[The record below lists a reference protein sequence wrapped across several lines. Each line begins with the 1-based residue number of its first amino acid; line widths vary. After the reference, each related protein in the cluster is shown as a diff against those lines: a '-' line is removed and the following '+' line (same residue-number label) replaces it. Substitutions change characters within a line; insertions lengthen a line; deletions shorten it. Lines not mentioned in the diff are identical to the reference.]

1 MSFLRNFGHN
11 VVPIFGGL
19 IPFNIYD
26 ADSIK
31 EVQGLTLKNVNV
43 SLIIE
48 NEKVLEEF
56 GEILFTHFGISGP
69 TVLRI
74 SSELYNLV
82 SKKYK
87 IKGDDLKKTNKLKD
101 KLDELFKERKIVISI
116 DLKPGLDTEK
126 VKRRIE
132 RDFEENIN
140 KEIKSVIRG
149 LMPESFGEVFLQKLG
164 IDEIK
169 KINNIT
175 KEERNMIITSLKDF
189 RIELLSYRDIKEAII
204 THRRN

>member
-1 MSFLRNFGHN
+1 MSFLKNFGHN
-11 VVPIFGGL
+11 VVSIFGGL

-69 TVLRI
+69 TVFRI
-74 SSELYNLV
+74 SSKLYNLV

-87 IKGDDLKKTNKLKD
+87 IKGEDLKKTSKLKD

-132 RDFEENIN
+132 RDFEGNIN
-140 KEIKSVIRG
+140 KEIKTVIRG

-164 IDEIK
+164 IDETK

-175 KEERNMIITSLKDF
+175 KEERNMIITGLKDF

>member
-1 MSFLRNFGHN
+1 MSFLKNFGHN

-43 SLIIE
+43 SLIID

-56 GEILFTHFGISGP
+56 GEILFTHFGISGS

-74 SSELYNLV
+74 SSKLYNLI

-101 KLDELFKERKIVISI
+101 KLDELFKGRKIVISI

-126 VKRRIE
+126 IKRRIE

-140 KEIKSVIRG
+140 KEIKTVIRG

-164 IDEIK
+164 IDETK

-175 KEERNMIITSLKDF
+175 KEERNMIITGLKDF

>member
-1 MSFLRNFGHN
+1 MNFLKNFGHN

-31 EVQGLTLKNVNV
+31 KVQGITLKNVNV

-48 NEKVLEEF
+48 EEKVLEEF

-74 SSELYNLV
+74 SSKLYNLV

-87 IKGDDLKKTNKLKD
+87 IKGEDLRKTNKLKD

-116 DLKPGLDTEK
+116 DLKPGLELEK

-132 RDFEENIN
+132 RDFEENVN

-164 IDEIK
+164 IDETK

-175 KEERNMIITSLKDF
+175 KEERNMIITGLKDF
-189 RIELLSYRDIKEAII
+189 RIELLLYRDIKEAII

>member
-11 VVPIFGGL
+11 IVPIFGGL

-26 ADSIK
+26 SDSIK

-48 NEKVLEEF
+48 EEKVLEEF
-56 GEILFTHFGISGP
+56 GEILFTHFEISGP

-74 SSELYNLV
+74 SSKLYNLI

-101 KLDELFKERKIVISI
+101 KLDELFKGRKIVISI
-116 DLKPGLDTEK
+116 DLKPGLDAEK

-164 IDEIK
+164 IDETK

-175 KEERNMIITSLKDF
+175 KEERNMIIKGLKDF

>member
-1 MSFLRNFGHN
+1 MNFLKNFGHS

-31 EVQGLTLKNVNV
+31 EVQGITLKNVDV

-74 SSELYNLV
+74 SSKLYN
-82 SKKYK
+82 
-87 IKGDDLKKTNKLKD
+87 
-101 KLDELFKERKIVISI
+101 SI

-164 IDEIK
+164 IDETK

-175 KEERNMIITSLKDF
+175 KEERNMIINSLKDF

>member
-1 MSFLRNFGHN
+1 MSFLKNFGHN

-31 EVQGLTLKNVNV
+31 EVQGITLKNVNV

-74 SSELYNLV
+74 SSKLYNLV

-87 IKGDDLKKTNKLKD
+87 IKGEDLRKTD
-101 KLDELFKERKIVISI
+101 KLEEKLNELFKERKIVISI
-116 DLKPGLDTEK
+116 DLKPGLELEK
-126 VKRRIE
+126 V
-132 RDFEENIN
+132 
-140 KEIKSVIRG
+140 
-149 LMPESFGEVFLQKLG
+149 
-164 IDEIK
+164 
-169 KINNIT
+169 
-175 KEERNMIITSLKDF
+175 
-189 RIELLSYRDIKEAII
+189 
-204 THRRN
+204 

>member
-1 MSFLRNFGHN
+1 M
-11 VVPIFGGL
+11 
-19 IPFNIYD
+19 
-26 ADSIK
+26 K
-31 EVQGLTLKNVNV
+31 
-43 SLIIE
+43 
-48 NEKVLEEF
+48 
-56 GEILFTHFGISGP
+56 
-69 TVLRI
+69 
-74 SSELYNLV
+74 
-82 SKKYK
+82 KKYIMGNWK
-87 IKGDDLKKTNKLKD
+87 MNMLPDEAAKYMEGINRLTKMLKG
-101 KLDELFKERKIVISI
+101 KEDVRKIVISI

-164 IDEIK
+164 IDETK

-175 KEERNMIITSLKDF
+175 KEERNMIINSLKDF

>member
-1 MSFLRNFGHN
+1 MSFLKNFGHN
-11 VVPIFGGL
+11 VVSIFGGL

-69 TVLRI
+69 TVFRI
-74 SSELYNLV
+74 SSKLYNLV

-87 IKGDDLKKTNKLKD
+87 IKGEDLKKTSKIKD

-132 RDFEENIN
+132 RDFEGNIN
-140 KEIKSVIRG
+140 KEIKTVIRG

-164 IDEIK
+164 IDETK

-175 KEERNMIITSLKDF
+175 KEERNMIITALKDF

>member
-1 MSFLRNFGHN
+1 MCFLKNFGHN

-31 EVQGLTLKNVNV
+31 EVQGITLKNVNV

-74 SSELYNLV
+74 SSKLYNLV

-87 IKGDDLKKTNKLKD
+87 IKGEDLRKTDKLKD
-101 KLDELFKERKIVISI
+101 KLDELFKER
-116 DLKPGLDTEK
+116 
-126 VKRRIE
+126 
-132 RDFEENIN
+132 
-140 KEIKSVIRG
+140 
-149 LMPESFGEVFLQKLG
+149 
-164 IDEIK
+164 
-169 KINNIT
+169 
-175 KEERNMIITSLKDF
+175 
-189 RIELLSYRDIKEAII
+189 
-204 THRRN
+204 

>member
-31 EVQGLTLKNVNV
+31 EVQGITLKNVNV

-74 SSELYNLV
+74 ASKLYNLV

-101 KLDELFKERKIVISI
+101 KLEELFKERKIVISI

-164 IDEIK
+164 IEETK

-175 KEERNMIITSLKDF
+175 KEERNMIITGLKDF

>member
-1 MSFLRNFGHN
+1 MNFLKNFGHN

-31 EVQGLTLKNVNV
+31 EVQGITLKNVNV

-74 SSELYNLV
+74 PSKLYNLV

-87 IKGDDLKKTNKLKD
+87 IKGDDLKKTSKLKD

-116 DLKPGLDTEK
+116 DLKPGLELEK

-140 KEIKSVIRG
+140 KEIKTVIRG

-164 IDEIK
+164 IDETK
-169 KINNIT
+169 KINIIT
-175 KEERNMIITSLKDF
+175 KEERNMIITALKDF

>member
-26 ADSIK
+26 VDSIK

-69 TVLRI
+69 TVLRT
-74 SSELYNLV
+74 SSKLYNLV

-149 LMPESFGEVFLQKLG
+149 LMPESFGEVFIKKLG
-164 IDEIK
+164 IDETK

-175 KEERNMIITSLKDF
+175 KEERNMIIKGLKDF

>member
-1 MSFLRNFGHN
+1 MSFLKNFGHN

-31 EVQGLTLKNVNV
+31 EVQGITLKNVNV

-74 SSELYNLV
+74 SSKLYNLV

-87 IKGDDLKKTNKLKD
+87 IKGQKY
-101 KLDELFKERKIVISI
+101 
-116 DLKPGLDTEK
+116 GL
-126 VKRRIE
+126 I
-132 RDFEENIN
+132 IN
-140 KEIKSVIRG
+140 
-149 LMPESFGEVFLQKLG
+149 LQKL
-164 IDEIK
+164 
-169 KINNIT
+169 
-175 KEERNMIITSLKDF
+175 F
-189 RIELLSYRDIKEAII
+189 YRKTLFTCPFVQFSAGKY
-204 THRRN
+204 R

>member
-1 MSFLRNFGHN
+1 MSFLKNFGHN

-74 SSELYNLV
+74 SSKLYNLV

-87 IKGDDLKKTNKLKD
+87 IKGEDLRKTD
-101 KLDELFKERKIVISI
+101 KLEEKLNELFKERKIVISI
-116 DLKPGLDTEK
+116 DLKP
-126 VKRRIE
+126 
-132 RDFEENIN
+132 
-140 KEIKSVIRG
+140 
-149 LMPESFGEVFLQKLG
+149 
-164 IDEIK
+164 
-169 KINNIT
+169 
-175 KEERNMIITSLKDF
+175 
-189 RIELLSYRDIKEAII
+189 
-204 THRRN
+204 

>member
-1 MSFLRNFGHN
+1 MDNEFK
-11 VVPIFGGL
+11 VVIGL
-19 IPFNIYD
+19 MR
-26 ADSIK
+26 AS
-31 EVQGLTLKNVNV
+31 
-43 SLIIE
+43 
-48 NEKVLEEF
+48 
-56 GEILFTHFGISGP
+56 H
-69 TVLRI
+69 
-74 SSELYNLV
+74 LV
-82 SKKYK
+82 
-87 IKGDDLKKTNKLKD
+87 GDDLKKTNKLKD

-164 IDEIK
+164 IDETK

-175 KEERNMIITSLKDF
+175 KEARNMIITGLKDF

>member
-1 MSFLRNFGHN
+1 MSFLKNFGHN

-74 SSELYNLV
+74 SS
-82 SKKYK
+82 
-87 IKGDDLKKTNKLKD
+87 KLKD

-116 DLKPGLDTEK
+116 DLKPGLELEK

-140 KEIKSVIRG
+140 KEIKTVIRG

-164 IDEIK
+164 IDETK
-169 KINNIT
+169 KINIIT
-175 KEERNMIITSLKDF
+175 KEERNMIITGLKDF
-189 RIELLSYRDIKEAII
+189 RIELLSYRNIKEAII